1 MKKSFAPVSL
11 LLLGVLTS
19 TSFLNVAEAQ
29 IPFGHSEQA
38 PQPAEFMNWP
48 KGKSPFEIGKRVMD
62 RFLAKPYSSLG
73 VTKPQRYIIYPRV
86 CTWYG
91 ALTFAKESKQHLQAV
106 QLKHAFEP
114 LFGVDAP
121 MVPPSNHV
129 DNSVFGS
136 VPLELYMQTGEKR
149 YLEMGQ
155 RIADQQWEPPKPE
168 NVKGKEYF
176 DKGLTKYTRL
186 WIDDMYMI
194 TAIQTQA
201 YRATGDRK
209 YIDRAAKEMVF
220 YLDQLQKP
228 NGLFFHAPDVP
239 FYWGRG
245 NGWMAAGMAELL
257 RSLPGDNPNRPR
269 IMQGYRIM
277 MDSLLKYQAPSGMWL
292 QLLDDPT
299 SWPETSCTGMFT
311 FAMVTGVKH
320 GWLDARTFAPAARRA
335 WLSLVS
341 YINENGDVSDVCE
354 GTNKKNDRQFY
365 LDRKRLTGDMH
376 GQAPILW
383 TSTVL
388 LQ

>member
-1 MKKSFAPVSL
+1 MKNSFAPLPL
-11 LLLGVLTS
+11 LLLGIITS
-19 TSFLNVAEAQ
+19 TSFVNAAEVQ
-29 IPFGHSEQA
+29 YPSGISSQVS
-38 PQPAEFMNWP
+38 QPVEFINWP
-48 KGKSPFEIGKRVMD
+48 EGKSPLEIGKRVTD
-62 RFLAKPYSSLG
+62 RFLEKPHPSLG

-86 CTWYG
+86 CNWYG
-91 ALTFAKESKQHLQAV
+91 ALTFTKESKQHVQGV

-114 LFGVDAP
+114 LFGIDSP

-136 VPLELYMQTGEKR
+136 VPLELYIQTGEKK

-155 RIADQQWEPPKPE
+155 RIADQQWEPPKPDDI
-168 NVKGKEYF
+168 KGREYF
-176 DKGLTKYTRL
+176 NKGLTKYTRL

-194 TAIQTQA
+194 TAVQTQA

-209 YIDRAAKEMVF
+209 YVDRAAKEMVF

-257 RSLPGDNPNRPR
+257 RSLPEDNPDRPR
-269 IMQGYRIM
+269 IMQGYRTM
-277 MDSLLKYQAPSGMWL
+277 MDSLLKCQATSGMWR
-292 QLLDDPT
+292 QLLDDPA

-311 FAMVTGVKH
+311 FAMVTGVKN
-320 GWLDARTFAPAARRA
+320 GWLDAATYAPAARRG
-335 WLSLVS
+335 WLALVS
-341 YINENGDVSDVCE
+341 YINDKGDVANVCE

-383 TSTVL
+383 TATAL
-388 LQ
+388 LR